1 VVTLKSKVAKPAS
14 KLMNKAR
21 LQISIDDK
29 EDKEDKEDEETNNTE
44 ETKTSEEDDLNE
56 REP

>member
-1 VVTLKSKVAKPAS
+1 VTLKSKVGGKPAS

-29 EDKEDKEDEETNNTE
+29 DDKEDEETKNTE
-44 ETKTSEEDDLNE
+44 ETKSSEEDDLNE
-56 REP
+56 REPSK

>member
-1 VVTLKSKVAKPAS
+1 VVTLKTKVGGKPAS

-29 EDKEDKEDEETNNTE
+29 EDDKEDEESKNTD
-44 ETKTSEEDDLNE
+44 ETK
-56 REP
+56 

>member
-1 VVTLKSKVAKPAS
+1 VVTLKTKVGGKPAS

-29 EDKEDKEDEETNNTE
+29 EDEEDKDEKDDEEIKNTE
-44 ETKTSEEDDLNE
+44 EI
-56 REP
+56 